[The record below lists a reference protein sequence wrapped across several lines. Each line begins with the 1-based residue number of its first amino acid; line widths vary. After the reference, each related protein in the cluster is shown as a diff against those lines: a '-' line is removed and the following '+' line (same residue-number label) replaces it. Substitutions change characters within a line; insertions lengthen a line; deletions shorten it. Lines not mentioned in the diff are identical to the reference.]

1 MARQR
6 VISGGPQLGDEDRS
20 LRPRRL
26 SEVVG
31 QRRVIGQLN
40 IALEAAR
47 RRGEPLEHVLLDG
60 PPGLGKTTLAHV
72 IANELGTTLRVTS
85 GPAMVKLADL
95 MSLLT
100 GQERGDIL
108 FIDEVH
114 RLNRVVE
121 EYLYPAMEDFR
132 VDVVMDG
139 GYGGGTLNFPLPR
152 FTLIAATTRVGGLTP
167 ALRDRFGIHFHFE
180 FYQPEELAEVA
191 RRAAQR
197 LGLPV
202 GPDVLEIIAG
212 RSRGTP
218 RVAIRLLRRVAD
230 FALVKADNRFEP
242 AVVHRALEA
251 LGVDAL
257 GLDDRDR
264 EYLRTLLETFNGGPA
279 GIDAIAASMGQ
290 ERDTLEDVVEPY
302 LLQIGFVVR
311 TRQGRLATPAAYEH
325 LGLAVPAD
333 RRGNQMNL
341 F

>member
-1 MARQR
+1 MARER
-6 VISGGPQLGDEDRS
+6 VISGGGQPDDEDRS

-26 SEVVG
+26 NEIVG
-31 QRRVIGQLN
+31 QRRVVEQLA

-60 PPGLGKTTLAHV
+60 PPGLGKTTFAHV
-72 IANELGTTLRVTS
+72 IANELGSTLRVTS

-100 GQERGDIL
+100 GQEHGDIL

-180 FYQPEELAEVA
+180 FYKPPELAEVL
-191 RRAAQR
+191 RRAAR
-197 LGLPV
+197 KLDLPASSE
-202 GPDVLEIIAG
+202 VLEVIAD

-242 AVVHRALEA
+242 AVVQRALEA
-251 LGVDAL
+251 LGVDPL

-264 EYLRTLLETFNGGPA
+264 EYVRTLLETFAGGPA
-279 GIDAIAASMGQ
+279 GIEALAASMGQ

-325 LGLAVPAD
+325 LGVPLPANKARD
-333 RRGNQMNL
+333 QLNL

>member
-6 VISGGPQLGDEDRS
+6 VISGSRQAGDQDRS
-20 LRPRRL
+20 LRPRTL
-26 SEVVG
+26 TEIVG
-31 QRRVIGQLN
+31 QRRVVEQLT
-40 IALEAAR
+40 IALEAAQR
-47 RRGEPLEHVLLDG
+47 RKEPLEHILLDG

-72 IANELGTTLRVTS
+72 VANELGATLRVTS

-114 RLNRVVE
+114 RLGRVVE

-152 FTLIAATTRVGGLTP
+152 FTLIAATTRAGGLTP
-167 ALRDRFGIHFHFE
+167 ALRDRFGIRFHFE
-180 FYQPEELAEVA
+180 FYKPDELAQLLL
-191 RRAAQR
+191 RAAKR
-197 LGLPV
+197 LELRVAPE
-202 GPDVLEIIAG
+202 VLDIIAG

-218 RVAIRLLRRVAD
+218 RAAIRLLRRVAD

-242 AVVHRALEA
+242 AVVQRALEA
-251 LGVDAL
+251 LGVDDL

-279 GIDAIAASMGQ
+279 GIEAIAASMGQ

-325 LGLAVPAD
+325 LRIPVPAD
-333 RRGNQMNL
+333 KPRDQLNL